1 MGKAMYIGQKAT
13 VQKVAGTAD
22 QLGRVRQTISIQRLL
37 EWAFADEC
45 ASVDF
50 EDAGTLSAGYGMI
63 GNAGLMA
70 DYGALGCRVSGG
82 GRSLP
87 DPDADLV
94 AAAVAVLPEG
104 CGGRRM
110 AVQIA
115 ELART
120 RRVPDAMVG
129 AVSHCVP
136 VSLTHNRHGTA
147 GKAEVIGTEYEI
159 RKGRRVEYQVR
170 ICPCTYTPT
179 ASQIAAARRNYL
191 GWWGALLELRAT
203 FQSFNNLS
211 RWEVSDDLPRI
222 KPWLPSSVS
231 RHIGPQAVEEAR

>member
-50 EDAGTLSAGYGMI
+50 EDAGTLAAGYGMI

-115 ELART
+115 ELARA

-129 AVSHCVP
+129 AQSRCIP
-136 VSLTHNRHGTA
+136 VGTRQNMHGNWGLTESLGTA
-147 GKAEVIGTEYEI
+147 VDTSG
-159 RKGRRVEYQVR
+159 RKVKRIDVR
-170 ICPCTYTPT
+170 WCPVTYTLT
-179 ASQIAAARRNYL
+179 ADKIGRARRNYL
-191 GWWGALLELRAT
+191 QWWSALMEVRST
-203 FQSFNNLS
+203 FKIYNNLS
-211 RWEVSDDLPRI
+211 RWQVSDVMPERAPWKKVLPN
-222 KPWLPSSVS
+222 K
-231 RHIGPQAVEEAR
+231 

>member
-1 MGKAMYIGQKAT
+1 MMAQRFVQSGRRIGKT
-13 VQKVAGTAD
+13 VAAQAVRD
-22 QLGRVRQTISIQRLL
+22 LNGRVRRQISIQSLL

-45 ASVDF
+45 ASIDF
-50 EDAGTLSAGYGMI
+50 EDAGTLAVGYGSM

-115 ELART
+115 ELARA
-120 RRVPDAMVG
+120 RAMPDAFFGVQPRCEPKG
-129 AVSHCVP
+129 WRV
-136 VSLTHNRHGTA
+136 NQN
-147 GKAEVIGTEYEI
+147 
-159 RKGRRVEYQVR
+159 GRRAETQSLGIEIDSSGRKARRHNVLVCPVVYRPDGGQV
-170 ICPCTYTPT
+170 
-179 ASQIAAARRNYL
+179 AAARRNYL
-191 GWWGALLELRAT
+191 QWWSALSELRIT
-203 FQSFNNLS
+203 FEIHGNLS
-211 RWEVSDDLPRI
+211 RWAVDECMPPMT
-222 KPWLPSSVS
+222 PWKKVL
-231 RHIGPQAVEEAR
+231 AE

>member
-1 MGKAMYIGQKAT
+1 MMAQRFVQSGRRIGKT
-13 VQKVAGTAD
+13 VAAQAVRD
-22 QLGRVRQTISIQRLL
+22 LNGRVRRQISIQSLL

-45 ASVDF
+45 ASIDF
-50 EDAGTLSAGYGMI
+50 EDAGTLAVGYGSM

-115 ELART
+115 ELARA
-120 RRVPDAMVG
+120 RAMPDAFVG
-129 AVSHCVP
+129 VQPRCEPKGWRV
-136 VSLTHNRHGTA
+136 NQN
-147 GKAEVIGTEYEI
+147 
-159 RKGRRVEYQVR
+159 GRRAETQSLGIEIDSSGRKARRHNVLVCPVVYRPDGGQV
-170 ICPCTYTPT
+170 
-179 ASQIAAARRNYL
+179 AAARRNYL
-191 GWWGALLELRAT
+191 QWWSALSELRIT
-203 FQSFNNLS
+203 FEIHGNLS
-211 RWEVSDDLPRI
+211 RWAVDECMPPMT
-222 KPWLPSSVS
+222 PWKKVL
-231 RHIGPQAVEEAR
+231 AE

>member
-1 MGKAMYIGQKAT
+1 MYIGQKAT
-13 VQKVAGTAD
+13 VQNVAGTAD

-50 EDAGTLSAGYGMI
+50 EDAGTLAAGYGAI

-115 ELART
+115 DLARS

-129 AVSHCVP
+129 AEPRCVP
-136 VSLTHNRHGTA
+136 IGTRQNMYGNWGLTESIGTA
-147 GKAEVIGTEYEI
+147 IDTSGRKLKRIDI
-159 RKGRRVEYQVR
+159 RW
-170 ICPCTYTPT
+170 CPVTYTLT
-179 ASQIAAARRNYL
+179 ADKIARARRNYL
-191 GWWGALLELRAT
+191 QWWSALMEIRST
-203 FQSFNNLS
+203 FIIHNNLS
-211 RWEVSDDLPRI
+211 RWQLSDVLPTQQ
-222 KPWLPSSVS
+222 PWKNVLPNK
-231 RHIGPQAVEEAR
+231 